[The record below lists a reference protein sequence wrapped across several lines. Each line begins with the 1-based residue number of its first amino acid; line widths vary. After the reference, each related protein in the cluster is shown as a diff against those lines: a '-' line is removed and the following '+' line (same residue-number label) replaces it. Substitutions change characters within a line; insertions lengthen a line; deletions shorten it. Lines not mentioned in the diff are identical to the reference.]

1 VSDGAAQLQVLQV
14 EGRLGGAQREVDDES
29 DEGDDEDQRQQAG
42 RQAPAAAAQA
52 VLVRVMVLPLLL
64 AHDDAALRRCG
75 VAEQLNCEL
84 VSFFFC
90 LEWVSG
96 ACESVMPFKNG
107 WTFLFASDRGS
118 SWKVVQWYIL
128 MV

>member
-1 VSDGAAQLQVLQV
+1 MPTRSFGLREASVTCAEAVSDGAAQLQVLQV

-84 VSFFFC
+84 VSFSFFA
-90 LEWVSG
+90 WSG
-96 ACESVMPFKNG
+96 
-107 WTFLFASDRGS
+107 
-118 SWKVVQWYIL
+118 
-128 MV
+128 